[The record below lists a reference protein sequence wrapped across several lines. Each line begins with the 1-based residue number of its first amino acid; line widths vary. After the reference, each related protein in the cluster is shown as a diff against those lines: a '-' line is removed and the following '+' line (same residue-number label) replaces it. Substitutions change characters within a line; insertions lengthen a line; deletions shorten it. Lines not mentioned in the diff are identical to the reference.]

1 MKALENDLN
10 KKFCLI
16 PVYAPTAH
24 KIPKSSS
31 SLDDLNKNCCYL
43 FENIDA
49 NVLKADEEFIK
60 KTYK

>member
-1 MKALENDLN
+1 M
-10 KKFCLI
+10 CQS

-24 KIPKSSS
+24 KLAKEE
-31 SLDDLNKNCCYL
+31 NRQENHTYL

-49 NVLKADEEFIK
+49 NLLKADEEFIK